1 MKKLKE
7 LRIKNNLT
15 YQTMGDLLGISK
27 VFYWQLENNKRRITY
42 DMAYKIAKI
51 FETKPDNIF
60 YEDTKTKNE

>member
-15 YQTMGDLLGISK
+15 YQMMGDLLGISK

-42 DMAYKIAKI
+42 DMACKIAQVFK
-51 FETKPDNIF
+51 TKPDKIF
-60 YEDTKTKNE
+60 YEETKTKIG